1 MYLKY
6 QEFDTGVYRLDCNL
20 LKSVVVP
27 EPPPVTEDTGDTA
40 PGSSEVGD
48 AKMSDAAGDA
58 KISDNAG
65 DDKMTDETNE
75 VHSDMLA
82 GV

>member
-1 MYLKY
+1 M
-6 QEFDTGVYRLDCNL
+6 
-20 LKSVVVP
+20 KSVVVP
-27 EPPPVTEDTGDTA
+27 EPPPVTEDTGDTVT
-40 PGSSEVGD
+40 GSSEVGD

-65 DDKMTDETNE
+65 NDKMADNSNE